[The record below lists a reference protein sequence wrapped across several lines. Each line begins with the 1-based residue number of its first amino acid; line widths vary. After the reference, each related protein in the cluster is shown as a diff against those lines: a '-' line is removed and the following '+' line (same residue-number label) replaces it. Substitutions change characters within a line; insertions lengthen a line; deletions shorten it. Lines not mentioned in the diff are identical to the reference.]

1 MKSKDVLDVLSG
13 KGIVLKS
20 QATLDAS
27 QFEVLFDALTKENQ
41 IDNIGNYLDGVTYIP
56 SKKAATPKPEKETV
70 KAEEKKE
77 AVEQKSAKTAP
88 SAEAPVTSAAPK
100 TDKPQ
105 KPAVQNAAK
114 AEQPAQKK
122 FEQGVANKPEALVSR
137 PAQAQNTK
145 PASRDPEARNAE
157 QRPQNK
163 PAPAPRSSA

>member
-77 AVEQKSAKTAP
+77 ERKRAAKKRP
-88 SAEAPVTSAAPK
+88 SYLKEWGTRYGCVDVTS
-100 TDKPQ
+100 
-105 KPAVQNAAK
+105 
-114 AEQPAQKK
+114 
-122 FEQGVANKPEALVSR
+122 
-137 PAQAQNTK
+137 
-145 PASRDPEARNAE
+145 DPGRVLLYG
-157 QRPQNK
+157 
-163 PAPAPRSSA
+163 SF